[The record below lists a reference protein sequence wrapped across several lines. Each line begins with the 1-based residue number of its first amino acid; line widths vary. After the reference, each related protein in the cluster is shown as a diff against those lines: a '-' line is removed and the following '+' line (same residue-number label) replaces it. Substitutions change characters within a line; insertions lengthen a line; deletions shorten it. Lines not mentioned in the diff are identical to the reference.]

1 MKLALVNSI
10 KGQINSVSAT
20 HASYL
25 QSFSK
30 TFMCIL
36 NKMTAN
42 FYSVTVLAGCWGR
55 GSLGFWPEVSHK
67 VANLLDP
74 SSKPTKSLLLDC
86 TGFN

>member
-55 GSLGFWPEVSHK
+55 GSTLVSWVIK
-67 VANLLDP
+67 FRISDYRDYLFFYREL
-74 SSKPTKSLLLDC
+74 S
-86 TGFN
+86 F

>member
-1 MKLALVNSI
+1 MLLTGHICVFLNNMKLALVNSI

-55 GSLGFWPEVSHK
+55 GF
-67 VANLLDP
+67 
-74 SSKPTKSLLLDC
+74 
-86 TGFN
+86 